1 MMLNVTPVRA
11 FKDNYIWLIHS
22 ADGASV
28 AIVDPGDAGPVVNY
42 LQNQSIT
49 PIAILITHHHWDHTG
64 GVRQLLDHYPNLAVY
79 GPPNP
84 RIATITHPLNE
95 GMTVTLAEL
104 NVCFQVLEIPG
115 HTMDHIA
122 YYGEGKLFCG
132 DTLFGAGCGRLF
144 EGTPE
149 LMHKS
154 LSKLAA
160 LPGDTLVHCGHEYTL
175 DNIAFAKWVEPDNV
189 DLLKREKDTQRL
201 RQQDIPSVP
210 SELDLERRTN
220 PFLRFDVPNVIHAA
234 ENFAKRPLTAGAE
247 TFGVVRFWKDSEFD

>member
-1 MMLNVTPVRA
+1 MMLTVTPVRA
-11 FKDNYIWLIHS
+11 FKDNYIWLIH
-22 ADGASV
+22 ATHGV
-28 AIVDPGDAGPVVNY
+28 AIVDPGDARPV
-42 LQNQSIT
+42 LDHLKNQALT

-64 GVRQLLDHYPNLAVY
+64 GVHQLLEHYPDLSVY
-79 GPPNP
+79 GPANP
-84 RIATITHPLNE
+84 RIGTITHPLNE
-95 GMTVTLAEL
+95 GMTVMLEEL
-104 NVCFQVLEIPG
+104 NAHFQVLEIPG

-122 YYGEGKLFCG
+122 YYGEGMLFCG

-160 LPGDTLVHCGHEYTL
+160 LPGDTSVYCGHEYTL

-189 DLLKREKDTQRL
+189 DLLKREKDTQGL
-201 RQQDIPSVP
+201 RQQNIPSIP
-210 SELDLERRTN
+210 SQLDLERRTN
-220 PFLRFDVPNVIHAA
+220 PFLRFDVPPVIQAA
-234 ENFAKRPLTAGAE
+234 ENFAKKSLQPGAE